1 MKKFHTTTLA
11 FCFALATT
19 GTALAGAPLETDDA
33 GTVDVGK
40 FEISLSGSY
49 MRDKEGTTKVTS
61 HDAEL
66 GITTGLYKNLSVSVA
81 LPYTIS
87 TKERD
92 AGILLG
98 KDDGFGDMSV
108 DFKYAFAE
116 VGGVNLAIRPGLVLP
131 TGKST
136 MTEDHLQ
143 YTTTLIATKEFNDG
157 AYALHANVGYEFHT
171 YKDSNEGLRRNL
183 WSASVAGEA
192 ETVKGLFAVADFGMA
207 GNEVKGTN
215 KPYSY
220 ALTGLR
226 YEANDNL
233 DFSAG
238 IKFGLSDI
246 EDDLTALYG
255 LTLKF

>member
-1 MKKFHTTTLA
+1 MKKLHTTTLA

-66 GITTGLYKNLSVSVA
+66 GITTGLYKNLSVSLA

-87 TKERD
+87 TKEHD

-98 KDDGFGDMSV
+98 KDDGFGDMSI

-136 MTEDHLQ
+136 MTEDQVQ
-143 YTTTLIATKEFNDG
+143 YTTALIATKEFSDG

-183 WSASVAGEA
+183 LSASIAGEA
-192 ETVKGLFAVADFGMA
+192 ETVKGLFAVADIGIA
-207 GNEVKGTN
+207 AHEEKGNSRH
-215 KPYSY
+215 PAY

-226 YEANDNL
+226 YEANDSL
-233 DFSAG
+233 DFSTG
-238 IKFGLSDI
+238 VKFGLNRT
-246 EDDLTALYG
+246 EDDLSVIYG